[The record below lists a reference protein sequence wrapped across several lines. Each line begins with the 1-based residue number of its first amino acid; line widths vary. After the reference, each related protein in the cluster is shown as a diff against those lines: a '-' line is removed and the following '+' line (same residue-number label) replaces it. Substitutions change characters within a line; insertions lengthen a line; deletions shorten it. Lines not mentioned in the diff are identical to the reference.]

1 VLRRADASLRSP
13 PEVWVVSHVLGSL
26 PLGKLFW
33 GCPGLSGWQNVA
45 HRGRGTLGAWGVL
58 LGCERRTPCLM
69 CSPTQAGRSAKRQLF
84 LLPGG
89 IERHLKIK
97 TCSVSEGTRWLRAP
111 RAHGH

>member
-1 VLRRADASLRSP
+1 MCLGASHWGSSFGDA
-13 PEVWVVSHVLGSL
+13 LGFQ
-26 PLGKLFW
+26 G
-33 GCPGLSGWQNVA
+33 GQNVA

-58 LGCERRTPCLM
+58 MGCEKCTPRLM

-97 TCSVSEGTRWLRAP
+97 TCSVSRGARWLSAP
-111 RAHGH
+111 QAHGH